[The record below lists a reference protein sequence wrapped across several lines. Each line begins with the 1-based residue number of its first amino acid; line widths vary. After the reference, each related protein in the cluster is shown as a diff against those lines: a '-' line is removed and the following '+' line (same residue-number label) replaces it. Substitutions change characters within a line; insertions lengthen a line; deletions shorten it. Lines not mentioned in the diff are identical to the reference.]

1 MLVRHHAVMQ
11 TCTASNSC
19 RPRATTRQV
28 TGIRFIDDKACGKSR
43 GMAIVD
49 FAEADAARQCITGL
63 HGCGAAAGL
72 VVVCCNAVF
81 AWLGAACAC
90 QCCSNAA
97 PRASPPLQ
105 ARHQWAGVP
114 RDAPAA
120 AQPAGGQ
127 QQSSRLRQRP
137 RRGQQRRLWRRTR
150 RRRARRAWR
159 AARRA
164 AGRQRHDGSGSGQHA
179 RGGHAA
185 GHDGPW
191 HDARRHDG

>member
-1 MLVRHHAVMQ
+1 MLVRRHAVKQ

-19 RPRATTRQV
+19 RPRATMLQV

-49 FAEADAARQCITGL
+49 FAEADAASQCISGL
-63 HGCGAAAGL
+63 HGCGTAAGL
-72 VVVCCNAVF
+72 VAVCCNAVF
-81 AWLGAACAC
+81 AWLQAACAC
-90 QCCSNAA
+90 RRCFNAT
-97 PRASPPLQ
+97 PCASPPLQ

-127 QQSSRLRQRP
+127 QQSGRLRQRP
-137 RRGQQRRLWRRTR
+137 RRGQQRRLWWRAR
-150 RRRARRAWR
+150 RRRARGARR

-164 AGRQRHDGSGSGQHA
+164 AGWQRHDGSGSGRHA

-191 HDARRHDG
+191 HDARRNDG